1 MCLLHSCVQYE
12 KMSDNLTATLKLH
25 PPDLLIT
32 LNSKLSECTNSV
44 FFGMNA
50 LKTTTELPESL
61 CSEEDSIF
69 MQTPIGK
76 LTLDQS
82 KENFKHWILKKGFE
96 DLISALTELL
106 ISFSYIIDLNQKIQK
121 NNKLTLKKFREL
133 IFEPNDSNSTKN
145 FPDLIKKVENSLNQ
159 PLKFKTEVET
169 INRVR
174 RCLVHRNGVVRPTD
188 FNTKN
193 GLELKWWFWE
203 MKLTNNGQT
212 KKMERFDIITSETKM
227 EMSDIPKNKF
237 FTENQ
242 RIEFNYQ
249 EFNELALFCQR
260 FGIDTLDKF
269 KLN

>member
-1 MCLLHSCVQYE
+1 
-12 KMSDNLTATLKLH
+12 MSKNLTATLKLN
-25 PPDLLIT
+25 PSDLLIT

-50 LKTTTELPESL
+50 LETTTELPDSL
-61 CSEEDSIF
+61 SLEDDSIF

-82 KENFKHWILKKGFE
+82 KQNFKHWILKKGFE

-106 ISFSYIIDLNQKIQK
+106 ISFSHIIDLKEKIQK
-121 NNKLTLKKFREL
+121 NNKLTLEKIKEL
-133 IFEPNDSNSTKN
+133 IFETNDSNSTKN
-145 FPDLIKKVENSLNQ
+145 FPSLIKKVEGSLKQ
-159 PLKFKTEVET
+159 PLTYKSEVET

-174 RCLVHRNGVVRPTD
+174 RCLVHRNGIVRPTD
-188 FNTKN
+188 FNVQN
-193 GLELKWWFWE
+193 GLELKWWFLKF
-203 MKLTNNGQT
+203 KLTNNGQT
-212 KKMERFDIITSETKM
+212 KNLERFDIITSETKM
-227 EMSDIPKNKF
+227 EMDDTPKSKL

-242 RIEFNYQ
+242 RVEFNYQ

-269 KLN
+269 KLS